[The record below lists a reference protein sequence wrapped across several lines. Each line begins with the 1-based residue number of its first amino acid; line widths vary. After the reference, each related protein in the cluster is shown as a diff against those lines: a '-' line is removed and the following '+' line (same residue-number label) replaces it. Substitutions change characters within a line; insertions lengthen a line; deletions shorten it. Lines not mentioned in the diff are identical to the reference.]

1 MDRHTHTCSSIGVA
15 FLWSKAGWSCR
26 GIGLWM
32 WLDLLHMHACIER
45 KLLLL
50 LCLVGAFVSPL
61 FNFLLLPQCLLLLIK
76 RGLLW
81 SIFEWSVEQY
91 FSSFPLRQTSALFSA
106 LWCLTCDILYS
117 SVLNFFYRAFHN
129 QRERECVCV
138 CVCLTVCL
146 CLDICMTWVDVCVC
160 AWQYVCVWTYVWH
173 GLMSMCV
180 CMTVCLCLDICMT

>member
-117 SVLNFFYRAFHN
+117 SVLNFFYRAFQN

-138 CVCLTVCL
+138 CM
-146 CLDICMTWVDVCVC
+146 LDSMFVFGHMYDMGWHVCVC
-160 AWQYVCVWTYVWH
+160 MRERGCVSFDVVHVC
-173 GLMSMCV
+173 MSMIS
-180 CMTVCLCLDICMT
+180 L